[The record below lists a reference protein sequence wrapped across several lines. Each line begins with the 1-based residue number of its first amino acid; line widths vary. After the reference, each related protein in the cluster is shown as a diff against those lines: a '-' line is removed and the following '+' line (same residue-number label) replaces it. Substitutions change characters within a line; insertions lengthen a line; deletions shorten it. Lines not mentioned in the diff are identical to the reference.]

1 MQCIQINGKFIVQV
15 PEHVIDHKCNL
26 VIKHLPFQI
35 SAHLVED
42 VIGSPWIQS
51 QELKYLIATLYN
63 IGIVLYRNKEL
74 NKVEYMLFGVL

>member
-1 MQCIQINGKFIVQV
+1 MIEQFI
-15 PEHVIDHKCNL
+15 L
-26 VIKHLPFQI
+26 VIEHLPFQI

-42 VIGSPWIQS
+42 VIASPWIRS

-74 NKVEYMLFGVL
+74 NKVEYTVFGVL